1 MKRILLVDDE
11 PHVLSALKRVLRARF
26 AGEASVEVQSDPIVA
41 LTRVRDTAFDVVV
54 SDFRMPQMTGIEF
67 LQQVRQLQPHAV
79 RLILSASYEFETIQR
94 AVNEVEVYR
103 YMAKPWSDVDVVV
116 QIGAA
121 LEKAELTRQER
132 QLADDMRVQ
141 RGALTPTERE
151 RRRLEELEPGI
162 TRVEWGPGGEVLMP
176 DALIDSLDLTAVSAK
191 AGP

>member
-26 AGEASVEVQSDPIVA
+26 AGEASIEVQADPTVA
-41 LTRVRDTAFDVVV
+41 LARVRETAFDVVV
-54 SDFRMPQMTGIEF
+54 SDFRMPQMSGIEF
-67 LQQVRQLQPHAV
+67 LNQVRELQPHAV

-94 AVNEVEVYR
+94 AVNEAEVFR

-141 RGALTPTERE
+141 RGALTPAEHE
-151 RRRLEELEPGI
+151 RRRLEALEPGI

-176 DALIDSLDLTAVSAK
+176 DDLINTLDLAVATSRG
-191 AGP
+191 GP

>member
-26 AGEASVEVQSDPIVA
+26 AGEASIEVQADPTVA
-41 LTRVRDTAFDVVV
+41 LARVRETAFDVVV
-54 SDFRMPQMTGIEF
+54 SDFRMPQMSGIEF
-67 LQQVRQLQPHAV
+67 LNQVRELQPHAV

-94 AVNEVEVYR
+94 AVNEAEVFR

-141 RGALTPTERE
+141 RGALSPAERE
-151 RRRLEELEPGI
+151 RRRLEEMEPGI

-176 DALIDSLDLTAVSAK
+176 DELINTLDLAVATPRG
-191 AGP
+191 GP